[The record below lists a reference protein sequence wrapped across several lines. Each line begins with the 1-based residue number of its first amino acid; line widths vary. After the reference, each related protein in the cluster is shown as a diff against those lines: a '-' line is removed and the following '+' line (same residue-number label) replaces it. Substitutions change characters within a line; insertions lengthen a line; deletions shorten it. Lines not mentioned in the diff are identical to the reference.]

1 MSEKPYR
8 RTREEVIKS
17 MYTYKSTEEAY
28 GIVPD
33 SFEVIYNWYIDGFN
47 SIEKL
52 EALFDIED
60 LYDMDIDLKI
70 YPRLALN

>member
-8 RTREEVIKS
+8 MTREDVIKS

-33 SFEVIYNWYIDGFN
+33 NFEVIDNWYIEGWN

-52 EALFDIED
+52 EAIFDIED
-60 LYDMDIDLKI
+60 LYDMDLDLKI
-70 YPRLALN
+70 YPKFHTQ

>member
-8 RTREEVIKS
+8 MTREDVIKS

-33 SFEVIYNWYIDGFN
+33 SFELIDNWYIEGWN

-52 EALFDIED
+52 EAIFDIED
-60 LYDMDIDLKI
+60 LYDMDLDLKI
-70 YPRLALN
+70 YPKFHTQ